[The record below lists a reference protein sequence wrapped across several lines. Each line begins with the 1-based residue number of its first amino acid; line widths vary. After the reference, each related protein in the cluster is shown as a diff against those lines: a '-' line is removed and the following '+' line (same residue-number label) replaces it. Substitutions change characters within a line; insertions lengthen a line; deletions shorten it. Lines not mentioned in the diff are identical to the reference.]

1 LLQVNKSNTTNPHI
15 SVVIPCYNDGKYLP
29 ETIAKLKQQT
39 YSNFEIIVV
48 NDGSTDEATINYLN
62 SLTNDAQ
69 ITVIHQANAR
79 MSAARN
85 TGARHAKGQFIA
97 AIDADDYFDNTF
109 FAKALAV
116 FEQAPQTAVVT
127 SYIRF
132 FGNKSGSSK
141 PRGGSAANFLFSNQC
156 PACAMVKKSVWDEVG
171 GYDEAMKMG
180 YEDWE
185 FYIRIVQ
192 KNWNVH
198 VIPEHLLF
206 YRQTD
211 KSTLANDTLPNR
223 AALIDYIVDKHKDW
237 YLNNLKTLIHHKEVI
252 YTENRV
258 SFQYIWKF
266 IKNRLTKNY
275 K

>member
-1 LLQVNKSNTTNPHI
+1 MTNPHI

-39 YSNFEIIVV
+39 FTSFEIIVV
-48 NDGSTDEATINYLN
+48 NDGSTDEATISYLDTL
-62 SLTNDAQ
+62 SNDPQ
-69 ITVIHQANAR
+69 IQVIHQANGR

-85 TGARHAKGQFIA
+85 TGAKHAKGHYIA
-97 AIDADDYFDNTF
+97 ALDADDYFDNTF
-109 FAKALAV
+109 FEKALAV
-116 FEQAPQTAVVT
+116 FEKEPQIAVVT

-132 FGNKSGSSK
+132 FGNKTGSSK
-141 PRGGSAANFLFSNQC
+141 PRGGTAANFLFSNQC
-156 PACAMVKKSVWDEVG
+156 PACAMVKKTVWDEVG

-185 FYIRIVQ
+185 FYIRIAQ

-198 VIPEHLLF
+198 VIREHLLF
-206 YRQTD
+206 YRQTS

-223 AALIDYIVDKHKDW
+223 TALINYIVDKHKDW
-237 YLNNLKTLIHHKEVI
+237 YLDNLKTLIDNKEVI

-266 IKNRLTKNY
+266 IKNRITKNY

>member
-1 LLQVNKSNTTNPHI
+1 MTNPHI

-29 ETIAKLKQQT
+29 ETIARLKKQT
-39 YSNFEIIVV
+39 FANFEIIVV
-48 NDGSTDEATINYLN
+48 NDGSTDESTITYLDTL
-62 SLTNDAQ
+62 SNDPQ
-69 ITVIHQANAR
+69 IQVIHQANAR

-85 TGARHAKGQFIA
+85 TGAKHAKGQFIA
-97 AIDADDYFDNTF
+97 AIDADDYFDPTF
-109 FAKALAV
+109 FEKALAV
-116 FEQAPQTAVVT
+116 FEKEPQTAVVT

-132 FGNKSGSSK
+132 FGNKTGSSK
-141 PRGGSAANFLFSNQC
+141 PRGGTAANFLFSNQC
-156 PACAMVKKSVWDEVG
+156 PACAMVKKTVWDEVG

-185 FYIRIVQ
+185 FYIRIAQ

-206 YRQTD
+206 YRQTN
-211 KSTLANDTLPNR
+211 KSTLANDTIPNR
-223 AALIDYIVDKHKDW
+223 AVLINYIVDKHKDW
-237 YLNNLKTLIHHKEVI
+237 YLSNIKTLIDNKEVI

-258 SFQYIWKF
+258 SFQFIWKF
-266 IKNRLTKNY
+266 IKNRITKNY

>member
-1 LLQVNKSNTTNPHI
+1 MQDQI
-15 SVVIPCYNDGKYLP
+15 SVIIPCYNDGKYIQ
-29 ETIAKLKQQT
+29 ETINKLKEQAYPAQ
-39 YSNFEIIVV
+39 EIIIV
-48 NDGSTDEATINYLN
+48 NDGSTDAYTLDLLKVLENDPLINVLHKEN
-62 SLTNDAQ
+62 G
-69 ITVIHQANAR
+69 R

-85 TGARHAKGQFIA
+85 YGVKHAKGNI
-97 AIDADDYFDNTF
+97 IVTLDADDYFDNTF

-132 FGNKSGSSK
+132 FGNKTGSSK

-185 FYIRIVQ
+185 FYIRIAQ

-206 YRQTD
+206 YRQTN

-223 AALIDYIVDKHKDW
+223 PALISYIVDKHKDW
-237 YLNNLKTLIHHKEVI
+237 YLNNLKTLIDQKEVI

-266 IKNRLTKNY
+266 IKNRITKT
-275 K
+275 

>member
-1 LLQVNKSNTTNPHI
+1 MTNPHI

-29 ETIAKLKQQT
+29 ETIAILKQQT
-39 YSNFEIIVV
+39 FTNFEIIVV
-48 NDGSTDEATINYLN
+48 NDGSTDEATIAYLN
-62 SLTNDAQ
+62 TLETDPQ
-69 ITVIHQANAR
+69 IQVIHQANAR

-85 TGARHAKGQFIA
+85 TGAKHAKGDYIA
-97 AIDADDYFDNTF
+97 ALDADDYFDNTF

-116 FEQAPQTAVVT
+116 FEKEPQTAVVT
-127 SYIRF
+127 SYIRY
-132 FGNKSGSSK
+132 FGNKKGSSK
-141 PRGGSAANFLFSNQC
+141 PRGGTAANFLFSNQC
-156 PACAMVKKSVWDEVG
+156 PACAMVKKTVWDEVG

-185 FYIRIVQ
+185 FYIRIAQ

-198 VIPEHLLF
+198 VIPEHLLY
-206 YRQTD
+206 YRQTN
-211 KSTLANDTLPNR
+211 KSTLANDTIPNR
-223 AALIDYIVDKHKDW
+223 AALIGYIVDKHKDW
-237 YLNNLKTLIHHKEVI
+237 YLANLKTLIDQKEVI